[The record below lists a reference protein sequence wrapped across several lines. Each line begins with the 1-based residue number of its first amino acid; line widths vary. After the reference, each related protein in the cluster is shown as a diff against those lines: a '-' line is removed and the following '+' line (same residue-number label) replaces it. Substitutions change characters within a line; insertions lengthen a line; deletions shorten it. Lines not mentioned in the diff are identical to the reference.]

1 MKTIQHKTFRDYE
14 IVVSDTPRKINSY
27 GIVLD
32 LTEAE
37 AEKLAKVAGF
47 VVMADPSD
55 EDEPAEAEVDS
66 TEDGDEAG
74 DEEETSDTGDEKPV
88 ARSLSAKK
96 RGRPTGRRGK

>member
-66 TEDGDEAG
+66 TEDGDDVG
-74 DEEETSDTGDEKPV
+74 DEETSGTVDEKPV